1 MCTLF
6 NIKTGG
12 CSEDCSYCAQS
23 SRYDTGLKAT
33 KLSSVDS
40 VLEAARVAKENGSSR
55 FCMGA
60 AWRDMRGRKTNL
72 KNIKEMIKGVR
83 GMGMEACV
91 TLGKN

>member
-40 VLEAARVAKENGSSR
+40 VLEAARIAKENGSSR

-60 AWRDMRGRKTNL
+60 AWTRPKDRDIDDDDDIVVVADEEHRGVPVL
-72 KNIKEMIKGVR
+72 
-83 GMGMEACV
+83 
-91 TLGKN
+91 